1 MEIIEQIL
9 NNQIL
14 FLLIISWSL
23 FWKGLALWQAA
34 RGIQKYWFIAILIIN
49 SVGLLDIIFLIW
61 FAKKKISWK
70 KTFMIKA

>member
-1 MEIIEQIL
+1 MEQIL
-9 NNQIL
+9 SNQPLI
-14 FLLIISWSL
+14 LLIVAWSM

-70 KTFMIKA
+70 KTFTIKA